1 MVNNFLMRY
10 PDSFGVVIK
19 KIALGPNNIISKA
32 QPNRVNTFRDMLT
45 FVFWLIRAYRKNGSF
60 K

>member
-1 MVNNFLMRY
+1 MFNNFLMWY

-19 KIALGPNNIISKA
+19 KIALGPNNIILKA
-32 QPNRVNTFRDMLT
+32 QPYRENSFRVMLT
-45 FVFWLIRAYRKNGSF
+45 FVFRLIRVYRKNGSF